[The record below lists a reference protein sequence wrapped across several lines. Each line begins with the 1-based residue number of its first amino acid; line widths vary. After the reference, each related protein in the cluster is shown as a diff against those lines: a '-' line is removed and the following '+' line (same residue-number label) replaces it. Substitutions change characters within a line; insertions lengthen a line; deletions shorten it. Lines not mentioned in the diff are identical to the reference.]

1 MPLVVLPKETIVKE
15 ELIDIATLCRRVS
28 LSRPTI
34 YRQIASGNFPAPL
47 KIGRAA
53 RWRGGAIDGWIARL
67 AEQKGNTEAVSPC
80 LGGGHD

>member
-1 MPLVVLPKETIVKE
+1 MPEQ
-15 ELIDIATLCRRVS
+15 LIDIATVCRRVS

-53 RWRGGAIDGWIARL
+53 RWRGEAIDGWI
-67 AEQKGNTEAVSPC
+67 EQLGKEDQDTQVGSPFVE
-80 LGGGHD
+80 GGGHD

>member
-1 MPLVVLPKETIVKE
+1 MPKQ
-15 ELIDIATLCRRVS
+15 LIDIATVCRRVS

-53 RWRGGAIDGWIARL
+53 RWRGEAIDGWI
-67 AEQKGNTEAVSPC
+67 EQLGAKDQDTEVGSPFVE
-80 LGGGHD
+80 GGGHD

>member
-1 MPLVVLPKETIVKE
+1 MKE
-15 ELIDIATLCRRVS
+15 ELIDIATVCRRIS

-53 RWRGGAIDGWIARL
+53 RWRGEAIDGWIARL
-67 AEQKGNTEAVSPC
+67 AEKNGGTEAVGSSME
-80 LGGGHD
+80 GGHD

>member
-1 MPLVVLPKETIVKE
+1 MPEQ
-15 ELIDIATLCRRVS
+15 LIDIATVCRRVS

-53 RWRGGAIDGWIARL
+53 RWRGEAIDGWITEL
-67 AEQKGNTEAVSPC
+67 GKKGRGTEVGNHFMEGS
-80 LGGGHD
+80 GHD